1 MTAVD
6 AKVDEKVAR
15 PGVAGDFKR
24 LWSAAVISRVGDA
37 LRSAA
42 LPLLAVALTDSP
54 VLVSLVT
61 AAGFLPWLLFG
72 LVGGAVADR
81 VDQRRAMWAV
91 DVVRGLL
98 MAAFAAA
105 VACGAATIG
114 LLIAVAF
121 ALTALQTLF
130 DNAATALLPAVVDE
144 TALGTANARLMTGQ
158 QIAGSFVGAPL
169 VPVLLG
175 IGLAVPYAADAGTY
189 LLAAVLVAGVR
200 ADPPPRP
207 ARAAGRTLRREIADG
222 IRALWR
228 DRLLRRLCAAT
239 TLCNVGVGALIAM
252 LPLLVKG
259 WLDAGNAGYAAAI
272 AAYGVGGVA
281 GGLAAGRITGRLG
294 PARSL
299 LLGGALQTG
308 CLIVL
313 GTARFLPATIAAMA
327 AFGFVGM
334 LWNVTQVTLM
344 QRRSPAGMLGRTSA
358 AFRTLGVAGAPFGAL
373 AGGAVAAA
381 WGLNTP
387 MLLAAALF
395 VLAVAAL
402 SPALKETKETKETGG
417 GEAAETG
424 AGAAAGGETAVET
437 GGEAAV
443 GRGEA
448 ADGGQ
453 TSHTGA

>member
-6 AKVDEKVAR
+6 EVVVR
-15 PGVAGDFKR
+15 PSAGGGFKR
-24 LWSAAVISRVGDA
+24 LWSAAVVSRVGDA

-42 LPLLAVALTDSP
+42 LPLLAVSLTDSP

-72 LVGGAVADR
+72 LLGGAVADR

-91 DVVRGLL
+91 DVVRALL
-98 MAAFAAA
+98 MAAFATA

-121 ALTALQTLF
+121 ALTTLQTLF

-144 TALGTANARLMTGQ
+144 AALGAANARLMTGQ

-175 IGLAVPYAADAGTY
+175 IGIAMPYAADAATY
-189 LLAAVLVAGVR
+189 LLAAVLVAGLR
-200 ADPPPRP
+200 ADPPQRP
-207 ARAAGRTLRREIADG
+207 ARAAGQTLRREIADG

-228 DRLLRRLCAAT
+228 DRLLRLLCAAT

-259 WLDAGNAGYAAAI
+259 WLDAGDAGYAAAI
-272 AAYGVGGVA
+272 AAYGIGGVG

-299 LLGGALQTG
+299 LLGGGLQAG
-308 CLIVL
+308 CLAVL
-313 GTARFLPATIAAMA
+313 GTVRLLPAAIAAMA
-327 AFGFVGM
+327 VFGFVGL

-358 AFRTLGVAGAPFGAL
+358 AFRTLGVAGTPFGAL

-395 VLAVAAL
+395 VLAVLVL
-402 SPALKETKETKETGG
+402 SPALRETGG
-417 GEAAETG
+417 GT
-424 AGAAAGGETAVET
+424 
-437 GGEAAV
+437 
-443 GRGEA
+443 A
-448 ADGGQ
+448 ADSGQ

>member
-1 MTAVD
+1 
-6 AKVDEKVAR
+6 
-15 PGVAGDFKR
+15 
-24 LWSAAVISRVGDA
+24 
-37 LRSAA
+37 
-42 LPLLAVALTDSP
+42 
-54 VLVSLVT
+54 
-61 AAGFLPWLLFG
+61 
-72 LVGGAVADR
+72 
-81 VDQRRAMWAV
+81 MWAV

-98 MAAFAAA
+98 MAAFALA

-121 ALTALQTLF
+121 ALTTLQTLF

-144 TALGTANARLMTGQ
+144 AALGTANARLMTGQ

-175 IGLAVPYAADAGTY
+175 IGLAMPYAADAGTY
-189 LLAAVLVAGVR
+189 LLAAALVAGLR

-207 ARAAGRTLRREIADG
+207 ARAAGRTLRREIAEG

-228 DRLLRRLCAAT
+228 DRLLRRLCAST

-259 WLDAGNAGYAAAI
+259 WLEAGNAGYAAAI
-272 AAYGVGGVA
+272 AAYGIGGVA

-299 LLGGALQTG
+299 VLGGGLQTG
-308 CLIVL
+308 CLIAL
-313 GTARFLPATIAAMA
+313 GTVRHLPAAIAAMA
-327 AFGFVGM
+327 VFGFVGM

-395 VLAVAAL
+395 ALAVLAL
-402 SPALKETKETKETGG
+402 SPALEETGG
-417 GEAAETG
+417 GKAAE
-424 AGAAAGGETAVET
+424 
-437 GGEAAV
+437 
-443 GRGEA
+443 
-448 ADGGQ
+448 GGQ
-453 TSHTGA
+453 TSHTGV